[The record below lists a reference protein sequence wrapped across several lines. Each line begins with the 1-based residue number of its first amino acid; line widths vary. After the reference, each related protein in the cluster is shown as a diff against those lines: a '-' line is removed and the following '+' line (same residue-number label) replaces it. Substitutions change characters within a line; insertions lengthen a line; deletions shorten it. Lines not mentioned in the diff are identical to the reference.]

1 MLFQVSKRG
10 RLHDVF
16 YRQKHPQY
24 EQLKHCIGKTKTNH
38 VVLQTLSTTFQFQF
52 QFNSNSS
59 LLDTCGVGFGN
70 GMEMAFRIPSTCVC
84 SMY

>member
-52 QFNSNSS
+52 NSNSS